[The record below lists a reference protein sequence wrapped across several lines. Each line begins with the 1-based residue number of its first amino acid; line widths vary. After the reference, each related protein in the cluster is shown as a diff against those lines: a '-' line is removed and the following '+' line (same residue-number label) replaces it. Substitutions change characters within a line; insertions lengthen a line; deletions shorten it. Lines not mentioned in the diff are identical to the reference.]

1 MHVIFYLWSKTTYRC
16 YNTYINKSYIIIY
29 NYIGLKQNMFL
40 VFCVLNILHTSA
52 FKLFGIIEWQASNLN
67 TIRIIIIIVSGIFG
81 GFFSKFFPLSRKAVW
96 PTCEFLNNYI
106 CYQYNGMV
114 LIAQHG
120 KFNINPQFYILERD

>member
-1 MHVIFYLWSKTTYRC
+1 MFVKKVSSHMFGLGVSILPLSTIFARVVGSLYV
-16 YNTYINKSYIIIY
+16 INK
-29 NYIGLKQNMFL
+29 NLKKMK
-40 VFCVLNILHTSA
+40 TS
-52 FKLFGIIEWQASNLN
+52 LSNLN